1 MRHGSIRLAVIGSVF
16 RLRRFTVP
24 ALCQDSGLG
33 RKQVYRILGELE
45 KQNYLTKITLTQEKR
60 KAERPLSIYSLV
72 EDAAFKAKLMDEF
85 APSLRLARALEN
97 RPEPDSL
104 LRARATLDAVG
115 KEIEALGEEPAS
127 LPLTEEAT
135 RKLHKFE
142 QKLDGVAED
151 LEIVLLRMGLVQNKQ
166 LPTVIETELQRL
178 EKGRTL
184 LKQVRARFERATES
198 RGIVADYLASSRVE
212 LHSRGQGGGRFPL
225 LVMRGRWRS

>member
-1 MRHGSIRLAVIGSVF
+1 
-16 RLRRFTVP
+16 
-24 ALCQDSGLG
+24 
-33 RKQVYRILGELE
+33 
-45 KQNYLTKITLTQEKR
+45 
-60 KAERPLSIYSLV
+60 
-72 EDAAFKAKLMDEF
+72 MDEF

-178 EKGRTL
+178 EKGRTHSSKSARALRGPQRAGAL
-184 LKQVRARFERATES
+184 LLTTLLRHEWNCTP
-198 RGIVADYLASSRVE
+198 
-212 LHSRGQGGGRFPL
+212 RGQGGGRFPL